1 MKLRLDE
8 TSLRLR
14 LQPEEVTEFAA
25 TGRLETAVPLGPG
38 TAGQLRY
45 SLERDDA
52 VPALTVRPEPG
63 RIRVLVPAAQ
73 ATAWAGS
80 AEEISLRTRLEVA
93 ENQFL
98 LILVEKDLGCAH

>member
-14 LQPEEVTEFAA
+14 LELEEVAEFA
-25 TGRLETAVPLGPG
+25 TSGHLETAVPLGPG
-38 TAGQLRY
+38 AAGLLRY
-45 SLERDDA
+45 SLERAAD
-52 VPALTVRPEPG
+52 VPVLTVRQEPG
-63 RIRVLVPAAQ
+63 RIRVLVPTAQ

-80 AEEISLRTRLEVA
+80 VEEISLRTKLEVA